1 MARLTKPLS
10 NYEIKQAKPKDKD
23 YSLADGQGLSVLVR
37 KSGTKSWQFKYYK
50 PYTQKRTN
58 IGFGSYP
65 EVSIT
70 DARNKRT
77 EALSLLAKDIDPKE
91 QRDENN
97 NQLKAAHN
105 NTFKFVTNQWIE
117 IKRSTVSDDHA
128 NDIYRSLELHI
139 FPQLGEYPLHK
150 IKAPIAIN
158 TLKPLAAN
166 GSLETVKRL
175 SQRINEVMNY
185 AVNIGL
191 IDHNPLSGI
200 TKAFQAPA
208 KNNYVTLKPSE
219 IPDLMRSIREA
230 NIVHMTR
237 CLIEWQL
244 HTMVRP
250 SEAAG
255 TQWAE
260 INFKEKLWEIPAERM
275 KRKRAHKVPLS
286 DEAIEILESLRDR
299 TGDKTHVFHSV
310 RSASKHLNDSTANM
324 AIKRMG
330 YEGRLVAHG
339 LRALASTTLNEQG
352 FNSDVIESALAH
364 VDSNEVRAAYN
375 RAEYI
380 EKRRVMMQWWS
391 DHIEAAK
398 SGHTKTATV
407 IPMISQA
414 K

>member
-10 NYEIKQAKPKDKD
+10 NNEIKQAKHKDKD
-23 YSLADGQGLSVLVR
+23 YNLADGQGLSILVR

-50 PYTQKRTN
+50 PYTKKRTN

-65 EVSIT
+65 EVSLLE
-70 DARNKRT
+70 ARKKRE
-77 EALSLLAKDIDPKE
+77 EALALLAKNVDPKE
-91 QRDENN
+91 YRDENN
-97 NQLKAAHN
+97 SQLQAAHN
-105 NTFKFVTNQWIE
+105 NTFKFVTEQWIE
-117 IKRSTVSDDHA
+117 IKRSTVSNDHA

-139 FPQLGEYPLHK
+139 FPKLGEYPLHK
-150 IKAPIAIN
+150 IKAAIAIN

-175 SQRINEVMNY
+175 SQRINEVMSY
-185 AVNIGL
+185 AVNTGL

-208 KNNYVTLKPSE
+208 KKHYATLKPSE
-219 IPDLMRSIREA
+219 LPDLMKSIREA

-255 TQWAE
+255 TQWCE
-260 INFKEKLWEIPAERM
+260 IDFEEKLWEIPAERM
-275 KRKRAHKVPLS
+275 KRKRTHKVPLS
-286 DEAIEILESLRDR
+286 DKAISILEALRER
-299 TGDKTHVFHSV
+299 TGDKLHVFHSV
-310 RSASKHLNDSTANM
+310 RTASKHLNDSTANM

-330 YEGRLVAHG
+330 YEGKLVAHG

-352 FNSDVIESALAH
+352 FNFDIIESALAH
-364 VDSNEVRAAYN
+364 QDNNEVRAAYN

-398 SGHTKTATV
+398 VGRTNTSTV
-407 IPMISQA
+407 VSMISQA
-414 K
+414 